1 MPSFAD
7 VAGFD
12 VMNAIYAIAER
23 LGGNLD
29 PDKTLALARG
39 MQFES
44 PRDSISI
51 DPATRDIIEN
61 VYIVR
66 VQRQN
71 GHNIGVE
78 IQTIPAVKD
87 PNEH

>member
-1 MPSFAD
+1 
-7 VAGFD
+7 
-12 VMNAIYAIAER
+12 MNAIYVIAEK

-29 PDKTLALARG
+29 PDKTLALARD

-44 PRDSISI
+44 PRGPIRI

-61 VYIVR
+61 AYVVR

-78 IQTIPAVKD
+78 IQTIPSVKD